1 MKLSFSFILTLAFLS
16 VFSQDVREV
25 NINDIKDIDNITF
38 ERLYQEKWFEPDTL
52 VYKNIYLA
60 PNDVPQLSADEIKRR
75 LIKIPSSIPLNYN
88 SVVKSYIDKFSKF
101 DRKNLATALGLGT
114 YYFPLFEEAL
124 YKNGVP
130 LDFKYLP
137 IVESNM
143 NPFAKSYAGAQGM
156 WQFMLSTG
164 KIFGLEVNDY
174 YDERRDPAI
183 ATEAAAKYLKKL
195 YNIYDDWLL
204 ALAAYNAGPGNVNKA
219 IARANGV
226 KDFWEIRPY
235 LPRETQEYV
244 PKFTALV
251 FVMNNADYYKI
262 TPLKPLDDLIE
273 TDTFKIYHKV
283 SLKYILELSGMDS
296 SYLYFVNPA
305 IKQGII
311 PENENGF
318 TLNIPLNYIGHFEA
332 LRPFFADDPYLK
344 TVEAIVKEPA
354 VPKYTVYKVK
364 SGDTL
369 GHIAQKYN
377 VGVSNIKRWNKLSS
391 DRLKIGQ
398 KLIIYN

>member
-143 NPFAKSYAGAQGM
+143 NPFAK
-156 WQFMLSTG
+156 
-164 KIFGLEVNDY
+164 
-174 YDERRDPAI
+174 
-183 ATEAAAKYLKKL
+183 
-195 YNIYDDWLL
+195 
-204 ALAAYNAGPGNVNKA
+204 
-219 IARANGV
+219 
-226 KDFWEIRPY
+226 
-235 LPRETQEYV
+235 
-244 PKFTALV
+244 
-251 FVMNNADYYKI
+251 
-262 TPLKPLDDLIE
+262 
-273 TDTFKIYHKV
+273 
-283 SLKYILELSGMDS
+283 
-296 SYLYFVNPA
+296 
-305 IKQGII
+305 
-311 PENENGF
+311 
-318 TLNIPLNYIGHFEA
+318 
-332 LRPFFADDPYLK
+332 
-344 TVEAIVKEPA
+344 
-354 VPKYTVYKVK
+354 
-364 SGDTL
+364 
-369 GHIAQKYN
+369 
-377 VGVSNIKRWNKLSS
+377 
-391 DRLKIGQ
+391 
-398 KLIIYN
+398 